1 MKRNMLLLAFIG
13 ICFLGILCY
22 ARSHGDRSGETG
34 AIMVGGLPAS
44 YESIDR
50 ELDINYF
57 YGLARGTTYQEIEEE
72 IGRPNGGRGSG
83 LVRSYYQVGEQ
94 YVVMDFSLDEE
105 GGYDE
110 LSGMSLYS
118 GEEYL
123 GEIPLK

>member
-1 MKRNMLLLAFIG
+1 
-13 ICFLGILCY
+13 
-22 ARSHGDRSGETG
+22 
-34 AIMVGGLPAS
+34 MVGGLPAS

-50 ELDINYF
+50 KLDINYF

-83 LVRSYYQVGEQ
+83 LVRPYYQVGEQ